1 MKHPMMQSDSDI
13 VQLTREEFMV
23 YAPNLS
29 VSRQVEAMSER
40 EREIPNAKI
49 ANPTTYVNEWTR

>member
-29 VSRQVEAMSER
+29 VSRQVEAMKR
-40 EREIPNAKI
+40 WKEIPNAKI
-49 ANPTTYVNEWTR
+49 ANPTTYVNKWTR

>member
-29 VSRQVEAMSER
+29 VSRQVEAMKRDR
-40 EREIPNAKI
+40 ERD
-49 ANPTTYVNEWTR
+49 T